1 MNIEKDKYIILEIIP
16 SHSDS
21 KKGIILQ
28 IQALKLKGLELLD
41 RFDYRVNEELIDNQD
56 ILDMLSYDK
65 DSFIYLDNPK
75 VMIDKLKEFIEDLPL
90 LIIDNQ
96 YTLDYLKEIENKKES
111 IFKYLN
117 LEINDD
123 VFSLIIDKYKLEP
136 SNHLVDL
143 LYEALIYESNKKL
156 NLN

>member
-16 SHSDS
+16 SHSNS
-21 KKGIILQ
+21 EKGIILQ

-41 RFDYRVNEELIDNQD
+41 RFDYRINEELIENKD

-65 DSFIYLDNPK
+65 DSFIYLDNPVEMINKFK
-75 VMIDKLKEFIEDLPL
+75 VFIEDLPL

-96 YTLDYLKEIENKKES
+96 YTLDYLKELKNQKES
-111 IFKYLN
+111 IFKYLD
-117 LEINDD
+117 LEISDD
-123 VFSLIIDKYKLEP
+123 IFTVIMDKYKLEP

-143 LYEALIYESNKKL
+143 LYEALIYESNKK
-156 NLN
+156 N

>member
-21 KKGIILQ
+21 NKGIVLQ
-28 IQALKLKGLELLD
+28 IQALKLEGLELLD
-41 RFDYRVNEELIDNQD
+41 RFDYRVNEELIENKD

-65 DSFIYLDNPK
+65 DSFIYIDNP
-75 VMIDKLKEFIEDLPL
+75 VEMINKFREFIEDLPL
-90 LIIDNQ
+90 LIINNQ

-117 LEINDD
+117 LKISDD
-123 VFSLIIDKYKLEP
+123 VFTILIDKYKLQS

-143 LYEALIYESNKKL
+143 LYEALIYESNKK
-156 NLN
+156 N